1 VTLVN
6 GRASTNGAAAQPP
19 TVNANGTYLWLV
31 SYSGDANNSPSTSP
45 CGTEQTTISG
55 NTPGVDP

>member
-1 VTLVN
+1 VN
-6 GRASTNGAAAQPP
+6 GRASTNDAATRPP
-19 TVNANGTYLWLV
+19 TVNANGTYYWPV

-45 CGTEQTTISG
+45 CGTEQTTLSV